1 MDKARRMASRSPML
15 RRIAMLAG
23 LGLALAPTTGRADGQ
38 HDDEHGSWF
47 TAWSVSIGHRMGTT
61 FTGANF
67 APDVSH
73 TALRMIVRPT
83 ISGGAVRIRIE
94 NSQAQTPVTF
104 SDAFVGVLGTG
115 AALVPGTNRRLT
127 FGGKAGL
134 SLAAG
139 ASAWSDPVRFPVEA
153 FTLLAVSLD
162 VVSAVEI
169 SGHQLGLVTNYVG
182 PYGSAGSS
190 SGGGFV
196 PVPQNAG
203 NFPFYYVA
211 AVDVKSATASGTIVT
226 LGDSITDGRCS
237 TRDPATGVI
246 PADQYNRWPD
256 VLAKRLH
263 ALYGRRAPAV
273 SNESIAGNRV
283 VVPGGNGPAAVLR
296 LQNDVLER
304 AGLSAVIFYE
314 GTNDIT
320 GGATSAQLIAGLK
333 EVVDRVHAGGVPI
346 YGGTVVPRGRP
357 APLTGW
363 TGSMESVKVN
373 VNHWLHTEANFDG
386 LVEFGALLAGPIVT
400 GVDGAPAEQLWE
412 PWNCFDY
419 THPNKFGLEA
429 MGNLIDLDLFK
440 PARRD

>member
-1 MDKARRMASRSPML
+1 
-15 RRIAMLAG
+15 
-23 LGLALAPTTGRADGQ
+23 
-38 HDDEHGSWF
+38 
-47 TAWSVSIGHRMGTT
+47 
-61 FTGANF
+61 
-67 APDVSH
+67 
-73 TALRMIVRPT
+73 
-83 ISGGAVRIRIE
+83 
-94 NSQAQTPVTF
+94 
-104 SDAFVGVLGTG
+104 
-115 AALVPGTNRRLT
+115 
-127 FGGKAGL
+127 
-134 SLAAG
+134 
-139 ASAWSDPVRFPVEA
+139 
-153 FTLLAVSLD
+153 
-162 VVSAVEI
+162 
-169 SGHQLGLVTNYVG
+169 
-182 PYGSAGSS
+182 
-190 SGGGFV
+190 
-196 PVPQNAG
+196 
-203 NFPFYYVA
+203 
-211 AVDVKSATASGTIVT
+211 
-226 LGDSITDGRCS
+226 
-237 TRDPATGVI
+237 
-246 PADQYNRWPD
+246 
-256 VLAKRLH
+256 
-263 ALYGRRAPAV
+263 V

-363 TGSMESVKVN
+363 TGPMESVKVN

-412 PWNCFDY
+412 AWNCFDY